1 MLRRTPELLDR
12 LARTLCGSVAADCE
26 VPAALAAQVASV
38 AGALHEV
45 ADSTLGTSSSSEEV
59 RAAALELQERIVAL
73 SLTDAD
79 AWHAG
84 ELPADADGR
93 APLGVWDAEEAA
105 RRVVRRQAA
114 VLMDLGEPPMQVE
127 HLFSRELLALFG
139 QARCLRA
146 RERRY
151 RADERLA
158 AWRHA
163 VEAQAL
169 FVLVAPLVLP
179 LAPALCASIEHSLA
193 NGDAPAAS
201 GGQATSHDE
210 LQKLCDLLA
219 TCAGGYRDAF
229 GASATPALAGKRAV
243 QMTILGMNPNFVH
256 LPPLFGGE
264 DDDVPAAVR
273 FGRDRYLRQR
283 LSEEPAGQPLRD
295 RGLQGRFVRNWS
307 AIVDGEWF
315 AIKRERWGVLEL
327 VCGLDDGGCLACDDC
342 DHPFTLGADAVRGIL
357 RDAAERQR
365 ALRAIE
371 RDVLLDASL
380 ADRALEAFRAAAL
393 DGEVQAGPCLLGAE
407 RSLRWLPVWQD
418 GAQTRA
424 LLDACRAYLVDRSFD
439 ANVVDALF
447 EDIGEHLVRFRFADW
462 GTADDEFADA
472 LSELIC
478 AFAWSP
484 MKALDLRQD
493 HLTVDAM
500 GDALADEMFAPLTD
514 RCPLVLSLVTLGRD
528 ARSPRLTVVAPMA
541 VPRHG
546 MALRCVMGRQS
557 AEAAIDG
564 SILAVREEQPDGSV
578 RFVERS
584 PFDEQMHVRLEAVRR
599 ACAAASGWLVAPA
612 ADDAVG
618 VRTAEEWRAAG
629 GAWILLPAYGSVS
642 GVHAAIAQAGGA
654 WWCLDA
660 GSHNGTVVV
669 RAVGRAAE
677 ASCAT
682 ARLFCM
688 EGRARQDGSRGGRK
702 LFERTSRRL
711 QAAGY
716 QVELEPAQAV
726 RLEYG
731 DVIILGEAKVKVAWL

>member
-1 MLRRTPELLDR
+1 MLRRTPELFDG
-12 LARTLCGSVAADCE
+12 LARTLCGSVALDRE
-26 VPAALAAQVASV
+26 VPGALAAQVASV
-38 AGALHEV
+38 ADALHEV
-45 ADSTLGTSSSSEEV
+45 ADPTLGASSSSDEV
-59 RAAALELQERIVAL
+59 RTAALELQERIAAL
-73 SLTDAD
+73 SLTDAVV
-79 AWHAG
+79 WHAG
-84 ELPADADGR
+84 EVPADEGG
-93 APLGVWDAEEAA
+93 PTSLGVWDAEEAA
-105 RRVVRRQAA
+105 RRVVRHQAA

-151 RADERLA
+151 RVDGRLA

-169 FVLVAPLVLP
+169 FVLVAPLALP
-179 LAPALCASIEHSLA
+179 LAPALRASIEHSLA
-193 NGDAPAAS
+193 DGAGLVVQGA
-201 GGQATSHDE
+201 QATPHDE

-264 DDDVPAAVR
+264 GDDVPAAVR

-283 LSEEPAGQPLRD
+283 LSEEPAAQPLRD

-307 AIVDGEWF
+307 AVVDGEWL

-327 VCGLDDGGCLACDDC
+327 LCGLDDDGCLACEDC

-357 RDAAERQR
+357 REAAERQR

-371 RDVLLDASL
+371 RDVLFDASL

-393 DGEVQAGPCLLGAE
+393 DGDTHAGPCLLGSE

-439 ANVVDALF
+439 ASVVDALF
-447 EDIGEHLVRFRFADW
+447 EDIGEHLARFRFADW

-472 LSELIC
+472 LSELVC

-484 MKALDLRQD
+484 MKALSLRQD

-500 GDALADEMFAPLTD
+500 GGMRADAVFAPLTD
-514 RCPLVLSLVTLGRD
+514 RCPLVLSLVTPGRD
-528 ARSPRLTVVAPMA
+528 ARSPRLTVVTPAA
-541 VPRHG
+541 LPRHG

-564 SILAVREEQPDGSV
+564 SILTVREERPDGSV
-578 RFVERS
+578 RLVERS
-584 PFDEQMHVRLEAVRR
+584 SFAEQMHACLEAVERT
-599 ACAAASGWLVAPA
+599 CATARGWLGVPA

-629 GAWILLPAYGSVS
+629 GTWMLLPAYGSVS
-642 GVHAAIAQAGGA
+642 GVHAAIVQAEGA

-669 RAVGRAAE
+669 RAAGCGAEAPRAA
-677 ASCAT
+677 
-682 ARLFCM
+682 ARLLCM
-688 EGRARQDGSRGGRK
+688 EGRTRQDGSRGGRK
-702 LFERTSRRL
+702 LFERTARRL

-716 QVELEPAQAV
+716 QTEMEPAQAV

-731 DVIILGEAKVKVAWL
+731 DVIILGEAKVRVAWL

>member
-1 MLRRTPELLDR
+1 MLKRTPELLDG
-12 LARTLCGSVAADCE
+12 LARTLCGSVASDRE
-26 VPAALAAQVASV
+26 VSGALAAQVASV

-45 ADSTLGTSSSSEEV
+45 ADSALVAASSSDEV
-59 RAAALELQERIVAL
+59 HTAALELQERIAVL

-79 AWHAG
+79 VWHAG
-84 ELPADADGR
+84 EVPLDAGDR

-114 VLMDLGEPPMQVE
+114 VLMDLGEPSMQVE

-139 QARCLRA
+139 QVRCLRA

-151 RADERLA
+151 RADELLA

-179 LAPALCASIEHSLA
+179 LAPAFRASIEHSLA
-193 NGDAPAAS
+193 SGDALAAS

-229 GASATPALAGKRAV
+229 CASATPALAGKRAV

-264 DDDVPAAVR
+264 DDDVSAAVR

-307 AIVDGEWF
+307 AIADGEWL

-327 VCGLDDGGCLACDDC
+327 VCGLDDGGCLACEDC

-371 RDVLLDASL
+371 RDVLFDASL

-393 DGEVQAGPCLLGAE
+393 DGSTQAGPCLLSAE

-424 LLDACRAYLVDRSFD
+424 LLDACRAHLMDRSFD
-439 ANVVDALF
+439 ASVVDALF
-447 EDIGEHLVRFRFADW
+447 EDIGEHLARFRFADW

-472 LSELIC
+472 LSELVC

-493 HLTVDAM
+493 HMTVDAM
-500 GDALADEMFAPLTD
+500 GDERADGVFAPLTD
-514 RCPLVLSLVTLGRD
+514 RSPLVLSLVTPGRD
-528 ARSPRLTVVAPMA
+528 ARSPRLTAVAPA
-541 VPRHG
+541 ALPRHG
-546 MALRCVMGRQS
+546 MDLRCVMGRQS

-564 SILAVREEQPDGSV
+564 SVVTVRKERADGSV
-578 RFVERS
+578 QLVER
-584 PFDEQMHVRLEAVRR
+584 FAFAEQMHACLGVVER
-599 ACAAASGWLVAPA
+599 ACAAASGRLAA
-612 ADDAVG
+612 LGADDAVG

-629 GAWILLPAYGSVS
+629 KSWMLLPAYGSVS
-642 GVHAAIAQAGGA
+642 GVHAAIVQAEGA

-660 GSHNGTVVV
+660 GSHNGTVVA
-669 RAVGRAAE
+669 RAAGRAAE
-677 ASCAT
+677 ASRPT

-688 EGRARQDGSRGGRK
+688 EGRERQDGLRGGQK
-702 LFERTSRRL
+702 LFERTARRL
-711 QAAGY
+711 QSAGY
-716 QVELEPAQAV
+716 QTELEPVQAV

-731 DVIILGEAKVKVAWL
+731 DVIILGEAKVRVAWL